1 VKNILSA
8 SITLILAFTLF
19 LSGCASSGS
28 AVVTGKTRQ
37 KVSAEM
43 VKIYLDAPA
52 NYEVTG
58 LVESIGYVGM
68 TDQSRMNRAINELK
82 EQAGKIGA
90 NGVLLEGTGNASGA
104 TVVSINGGLLV
115 AGNSQHKTARGK
127 AIWVTSEK

>member
-1 VKNILSA
+1 MKNILSA

-19 LSGCASSGS
+19 FSGCASSGS
-28 AVVTGKTRQ
+28 AVVTGKTRP

-52 NYEVTG
+52 NYEVSG

-104 TVVSINGGLLV
+104 TVGSINGGLLV
-115 AGNSQHKTARGK
+115 EVDPENRTRG
-127 AIWVTSEK
+127 